1 MNNELKNQFLNSLN
15 QASLSVH
22 KSEELLSLFQ
32 DTDFVDSML
41 DTAEYKEAKDLWSLD
56 YFRKQC
62 GILKAS
68 AFTRKRCEH
77 ALVVKRYLQEKKI
90 KGFIV
95 QEDLN
100 PNLDPEAVDLKT
112 SNKVNSDISAMLAS
126 NSNLLNR
133 YTPPNNFDEAI
144 NNKDIEQ
151 IKSILML
158 YITDS
163 DYSINDA
170 LISVLYCYQKVPS
183 IFEEYEESK
192 FKKPVNLDENAWKEE
207 MYLINQQIYLNVN
220 FSLERL
226 LHMINVVTF
235 LNSKTSVS
243 RLVKDTSNSS
253 SSSRVNSSNNQNAQ
267 RSKND
272 NTATIDA
279 ETNQQSDFIKKVAL
293 IGGAVLAGLILIF
306 TIL

>member
-1 MNNELKNQFLNSLN
+1 MNNDLKNQFLNSL
-15 QASLSVH
+15 SHGSSSVR
-22 KSEELLSLFQ
+22 KSEELFSIFKN
-32 DTDFVDSML
+32 TDFMESSL
-41 DTAEYKEAKDLWSLD
+41 DTTPYEETKALWSPD
-56 YFRKQC
+56 YFQKQC
-62 GILKAS
+62 GILKLS
-68 AFTRKRCEH
+68 AFTKKRCEH
-77 ALVVKRYLQEKKI
+77 ALAVKKYLQEKKI
-90 KGFIV
+90 KGFVV
-95 QEDLN
+95 QLDGDTRSEVKSSSKVVENLN
-100 PNLDPEAVDLKT
+100 IQNMVT
-112 SNKVNSDISAMLAS
+112 SNSD
-126 NSNLLNR
+126 LLMN
-133 YTPPNNFDEAI
+133 YSPPIDFQKAI
-144 NNKDIEQ
+144 TDKDVEQ
-151 IKSILML
+151 VKSMLML
-158 YITDS
+158 YITDTG
-163 DYSINDA
+163 YSVNDA
-170 LISVLYCYQKVPS
+170 LLSILYFYQKTPEL
-183 IFEEYEESK
+183 FERYEESK
-192 FKKPVNLDENAWKEE
+192 FKKPINLDESAWKDE

-235 LNSKTSVS
+235 LNSKTSIS